1 MKKFNIGLNLEA
13 DLKEIEEF
21 FERYSDIIESVYFSV
36 PLGKAFYSRIAL
48 EKEYENSSKKLQET
62 IYILKQN
69 NIKSEVT
76 FNTKL
81 SIEEVQKGIECL
93 NQLKI
98 YPDEV
103 VCLNSSIGIL
113 REAFPEAYLISSFCN
128 GTETIDSGFN
138 AVVLGQ
144 RYLRDLEGRHSYI
157 NKGYDVILLLNN
169 GCSFECTHK
178 HCNNRICAAL
188 YESSAKKKSAE
199 EIYAIQSFFPEELDY
214 LIQIDEYAEKYVY
227 KISNRPMGIE
237 YTKKVLEAY
246 SMLKNSSCY
255 NLDVERENYAL
266 FGALHQL
273 CRRIQSYN
281 YECIKKI
288 KDELY
293 Q

>member
-1 MKKFNIGLNLEA
+1 MKQFNIGLNLET
-13 DLKEIEEF
+13 DLKELEDF
-21 FERYSDIIESVYFSV
+21 FKNFSNIIKSVYFSV
-36 PLGKAFYSRIAL
+36 PLGKAFYSRMAL
-48 EKEYENSSKKLQET
+48 EKEYENNSKKLQEVVC
-62 IYILKQN
+62 ILKQN
-69 NIKSEVT
+69 NIKAEVT

-81 SIEEVQKGIECL
+81 STEDVKRGIECL

-103 VCLNSSIGIL
+103 VCLNSSVEIL
-113 REAFPEAYLISSFCN
+113 REAYPEAYLISSFCN
-128 GTETIDSGFN
+128 GIENIDSSFD

-144 RYLRDLEGRHSYI
+144 RYLRDLKGRHSYI
-157 NKGYDVILLLNN
+157 DRGFDIILLLNN

-178 HCNNRICAAL
+178 HCNNKVCTAL
-188 YESSAKKKSAE
+188 YNESAKKKSAE
-199 EIYAIQSFFPEELDY
+199 EIYAIQSFFPEELFR
-214 LIQIDEYAEKYVY
+214 LIQTDEYAGEYIY

-246 SMLKNSSCY
+246 SMLKNSADY

-273 CRRIQSYN
+273 CKRVELYDYERIKR
-281 YECIKKI
+281 IKE
-288 KDELY
+288 ELY